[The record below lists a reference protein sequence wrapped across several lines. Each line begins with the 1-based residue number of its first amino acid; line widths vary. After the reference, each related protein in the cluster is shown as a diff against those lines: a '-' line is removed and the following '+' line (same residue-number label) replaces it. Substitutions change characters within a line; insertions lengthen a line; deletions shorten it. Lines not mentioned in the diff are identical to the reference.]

1 MRKALLCRAG
11 MASGSAALKLPSA
24 SSVYAWTHE
33 VSFSPLENEKE
44 KADAYGRLDVRG
56 HMD

>member
-11 MASGSAALKLPSA
+11 MASGSAALKRPSA

-33 VSFSPLENEKE
+33 VSFSPFENEQE
-44 KADAYGRLDVRG
+44 KPMRMAV
-56 HMD
+56 